1 MHLKGHTLLKIR
13 RFLNRQIAAGLDE
26 VETLDQK
33 LIDAYRG
40 WVQGPRGVSGSDGS
54 FPINDAALPLVIV
67 EFEADLMEPEY
78 AQVAEQ
84 AILNESEQAER
95 LRQLQL
101 ASEIMKQRRAA
112 EQTRFMRPAAV
123 PHAVDPE
130 ADNEPKGPR
139 TFFTN
144 TGYKIVDATQQEAD
158 DDAMDNADDEEDGE
172 D

>member
-33 LIDAYRG
+33 LLDAYRG

-67 EFEADLMEPEY
+67 EFEADLMEPDY

-84 AILNESEQAER
+84 AILSESEQAER

-101 ASEIMKQRRAA
+101 AADLMRQRRAA
-112 EQTRFMRPAAV
+112 EAASFRRAPAVA
-123 PHAVDPE
+123 PE
-130 ADNEPKGPR
+130 AVNESNGPR
-139 TFFTN
+139 TFFTK
-144 TGYKIVDATQQEAD
+144 TGFQNVDTNEQQEGD
-158 DDAMDNADDEEDGE
+158 TDAMDNADDEADGE